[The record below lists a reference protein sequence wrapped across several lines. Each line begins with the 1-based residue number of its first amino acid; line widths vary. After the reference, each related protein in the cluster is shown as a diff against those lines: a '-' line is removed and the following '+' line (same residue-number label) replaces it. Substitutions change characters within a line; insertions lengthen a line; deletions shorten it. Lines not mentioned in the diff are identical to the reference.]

1 MQGGERERDSAS
13 RVHCCGLCHP
23 LNIEQNSAKRH
34 SNSYVKIDAVLCF
47 AFRLAAACFDIW
59 ASAGRQSHDLD
70 IKLSNSLKKFSVF
83 QWMSAN
89 EAEQLYLMSRKQSD
103 IILVWINLIIGV
115 FFLSCWPFKTA
126 RDHFSVLKAN
136 VLSFSESFGAV
147 NCRGYLHCSC
157 NCSWLTENVSQ

>member
-1 MQGGERERDSAS
+1 MKPRPAFPYWRKGPRKTERMLVQHTVPWHRTGFVLLVFHLWVQCRGERERDSAS

-89 EAEQLYLMSRKQSD
+89 EAKQIYLMSRKQSG

-115 FFLSCWPFKTA
+115 FF
-126 RDHFSVLKAN
+126 
-136 VLSFSESFGAV
+136 
-147 NCRGYLHCSC
+147 
-157 NCSWLTENVSQ
+157 